1 MNEQTNKLI
10 INYNFLNKLQLQL
23 ESARGLRPLDPQS
36 CGQLYLVQKPD
47 FLDKNLT
54 FGDKKPDFLGHKSD
68 FFGTKNLT
76 FWTKI

>member
-1 MNEQTNKLI
+1 MNER

-23 ESARGLRPLDPQS
+23 LFVIARGLRPLDPQS

-68 FFGTKNLT
+68 FFGT
-76 FWTKI
+76 

>member
-1 MNEQTNKLI
+1 MNKRTNKL

-23 ESARGLRPLDPQS
+23 LLPGGFAPWTPSPADSFFS
-36 CGQLYLVQKPD
+36 CGELYLVQKPD

-68 FFGTKNLT
+68 FFGT
-76 FWTKI
+76 